1 MAAIARGTATKLR
14 ARDLVDGEFVR
25 GASRMEPNRLIT
37 ILKEDVSR
45 VRVLGTVV
53 SRYVSEDRKYGS
65 ITLDDATE
73 TIAVRTFREELEL
86 LERIKPGDIVDVIG
100 KVKEYEGERYVSP
113 ESIWQIRDPNWEL
126 VRKLELLLKEK
137 RLREKVGQVEA
148 PPSSASPSQ
157 ATEAPAVEVVEEA
170 AEGKEERDP
179 KEMVLELVERLGE
192 KDGIK
197 YVTLLQES
205 GLAEEKLEGV
215 LNELMGEGEI
225 YEPKIGRF
233 KRV

>member
-14 ARDLVDGEFVR
+14 VRDLIDT
-25 GASRMEPNRLIT
+25 S
-37 ILKEDVSR
+37 LKEDVSR

-53 SRYVSEDRKYGS
+53 SRYVGEDRKYGS

-73 TIAVRTFREELEL
+73 TILVKTFGEELAL
-86 LERIKPGDIVDVIG
+86 LEGIKPGDIVDVVG
-100 KVKEYEGERYVSP
+100 KVKEYGGERYISP
-113 ESIWQIRDPNWEL
+113 ESIWRIRDPNWEL
-126 VRKLELLLKEK
+126 VRKLELLMKEK
-137 RLREKVGQVEA
+137 RLREKASQVEV
-148 PPSSASPSQ
+148 PPSHGIPPQ
-157 ATEAPAVEVVEEA
+157 GMEAPAVEVVEET
-170 AEGKEERDP
+170 AEGEEERDP
-179 KEMVLELVERLGE
+179 KEMVLELVERLGD

-197 YVTLLQES
+197 YVTLLEES
-205 GLAEEKLEGV
+205 GLAEEKLESV

>member
-148 PPSSASPSQ
+148 PPSSALPSQ
-157 ATEAPAVEVVEEA
+157 AAEAPTVEA

-197 YVTLLQES
+197 YITLLEES